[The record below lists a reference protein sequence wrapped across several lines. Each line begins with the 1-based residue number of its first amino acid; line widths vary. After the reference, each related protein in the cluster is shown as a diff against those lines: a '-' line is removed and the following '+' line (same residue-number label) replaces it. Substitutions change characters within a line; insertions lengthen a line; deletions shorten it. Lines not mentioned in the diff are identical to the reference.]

1 MYPMDS
7 TGRERYLG
15 KVSTHRKLTNFALAE
30 SSYSAGQTL
39 SWHSHERAFIS
50 IALQG
55 SYTEQWS
62 SSTLYCRA
70 GQVIFHVAGEEHC
83 NRFFGQGARS
93 LNLEIMPAFLER
105 LKDLGM
111 RTDARIAFCSSR
123 FALLGL
129 RMYAEACRYDSG
141 SEFMIEGLAMELL
154 GELLRRQDEGLSTP
168 SSDWLEFVRDI
179 IHERYREPLSL
190 RELAAEA
197 KVHPV
202 HVARAFRKRYG
213 CCVGDY
219 LRQMRVAG
227 ACRDLANSDMGMAE
241 IAGRNGFSDQSHL
254 CRVVKQ
260 YTGVSPSRHRRGE
273 VRAPAGS
280 SLFVV

>member
-1 MYPMDS
+1 MDPMDS

-15 KVSTHRKLTNFALAE
+15 KVSTHRKLTNFAVAE

-39 SWHSHERAFIS
+39 SWHSHERAFVS

-62 SSTLYCRA
+62 TSTLYCRP

-105 LKDLGM
+105 LKAFGM
-111 RTDARIAFCSSR
+111 RTDARLTFYSTR
-123 FALLGL
+123 FASLGL

-141 SEFMIEGLAMELL
+141 SEFMIEGLGMELL
-154 GELLRRQDEGLSTP
+154 GELLRRQNEDLSIP
-168 SSDWLEFVRDI
+168 SSDWLELVREI
-179 IHERYREPLSL
+179 IHERYRDPLSL
-190 RELAAEA
+190 QELAAKA

-202 HVARAFRKRYG
+202 HLARAFRKRYG

-219 LRQMRVAG
+219 LRQMRVSG
-227 ACRDLANSDMGMAE
+227 ACRDLANSDLGMAE

-254 CRVVKQ
+254 CRIVKQ
-260 YTGVSPSRHRRGE
+260 YTGVSPSCHRRGE
-273 VRAPAGS
+273 VRAVSAS
-280 SLFVV
+280 ASFLI

>member
-1 MYPMDS
+1 MDS
-7 TGRERYLG
+7 TGGERYLG
-15 KVSTHRKLTNFALAE
+15 KVSTQRKLTNFALAE

-62 SSTLYCRA
+62 SSTLYCRV
-70 GQVIFHVAGEEHC
+70 GQVIFHVPGEEHC

-111 RTDARIAFCSSR
+111 RTDLRVAFCSSR
-123 FALLGL
+123 FAQLGL
-129 RMYAEACRYDSG
+129 RMYAEACRDDPA
-141 SEFMIEGLAMELL
+141 SEFIIEGLAMELL
-154 GELLRRQDEGLSTP
+154 GELLRRQNDGP
-168 SSDWLEFVRDI
+168 VIPIPDWLELVRNI
-179 IHERYREPLSL
+179 IHDRYREPLTL
-190 RELAAEA
+190 RELAGEA

-202 HVARAFRKRYG
+202 HLARTFRKRYG
-213 CCVGDY
+213 ACIGDY

-241 IAGRNGFSDQSHL
+241 IAGKNGFADQSHL

-260 YTGVSPSRHRRGE
+260 YTGVSPRRHRRSP
-273 VRAPAGS
+273 VRALAG
-280 SLFVV
+280 

>member
-1 MYPMDS
+1 MDS
-7 TGRERYLG
+7 TGGERYLG

-55 SYTEQWS
+55 SYTEEWT
-62 SSTLYCRA
+62 SSTLYCQV

-105 LKDLGM
+105 LKALGM
-111 RTDARIAFCSSR
+111 RTDSRVAFCSSR
-123 FALLGL
+123 FAQLGL
-129 RMYAEACRYDSG
+129 RMYAEACRNDAA
-141 SEFMIEGLAMELL
+141 SEFIIEGLAMELL
-154 GELLRRQDEGLSTP
+154 GELLRRQNDDFP
-168 SSDWLEFVRDI
+168 DPAPDWLELVRGLIQD
-179 IHERYREPLSL
+179 RYREPLSL
-190 RELAAEA
+190 QELADQAR
-197 KVHPV
+197 VHPV
-202 HVARAFRKRYG
+202 HLARAFRKRYG
-213 CCVGDY
+213 CSVGDY

-241 IAGRNGFSDQSHL
+241 IAGRNGFADQSHL

-260 YTGVSPSRHRRGE
+260 YTGASPSRHRHNQ
-273 VRAPAGS
+273 VRALIG
-280 SLFVV
+280 

>member
-1 MYPMDS
+1 MES
-7 TGRERYLG
+7 TGGERYLG

-30 SSYSAGQTL
+30 SLYSAGQTL

-93 LNLEIMPAFLER
+93 LNLEIMPALLER

-111 RTDARIAFCSSR
+111 RTDLRMALCSNR
-123 FALLGL
+123 FAQLGL
-129 RMYAEACRYDSG
+129 RMYAEACRDDPA
-141 SEFMIEGLAMELL
+141 SEFIIEGLAMELL
-154 GELLRRQDEGLSTP
+154 GELLRRQNDRP
-168 SSDWLEFVRDI
+168 SAPASDWLELVKEI
-179 IHERYREPLSL
+179 IHDRYREPLSL
-190 RELAAEA
+190 RELADQAR
-197 KVHPV
+197 VHPV
-202 HVARAFRKRYG
+202 HLARAFRKRYG

-241 IAGRNGFSDQSHL
+241 IAGKNGFSDQSHL

-260 YTGVSPSRHRRGE
+260 YTGVSPSRHRGHE
-273 VRAPAGS
+273 VRVMAG
-280 SLFVV
+280 

>member
-1 MYPMDS
+1 MQPMDS
-7 TGRERYLG
+7 TGCERYLG

-30 SSYSAGQTL
+30 SSYAAGQTL

-55 SYTEQWS
+55 SYTEQWT
-62 SSTLYCRA
+62 SSTLYCRV

-83 NRFFGQGARS
+83 NKFFGQGARS

-105 LKDLGM
+105 LNELGM
-111 RTDARIAFCSSR
+111 RTDLRVAFCSTR
-123 FALLGL
+123 FAQIGL
-129 RMYAEACRYDSG
+129 RMYAEACRDDPA
-141 SEFMIEGLAMELL
+141 SEFIIEGLAMELL
-154 GELLRRQDEGLSTP
+154 GELLRRQNEAAAAP
-168 SSDWLEFVRDI
+168 NADWLELVREIVQD
-179 IHERYREPLSL
+179 RYREPLSL
-190 RELAAEA
+190 RELGEQA

-202 HVARAFRKRYG
+202 HLARAFRKRYG

-227 ACRDLANSDMGMAE
+227 ACRDLADSDLGMAE

-254 CRVVKQ
+254 CRVVKR
-260 YTGVSPSRHRRGE
+260 YTGVSPSRHRAHE
-273 VRAPAGS
+273 ARALVG
-280 SLFVV
+280 